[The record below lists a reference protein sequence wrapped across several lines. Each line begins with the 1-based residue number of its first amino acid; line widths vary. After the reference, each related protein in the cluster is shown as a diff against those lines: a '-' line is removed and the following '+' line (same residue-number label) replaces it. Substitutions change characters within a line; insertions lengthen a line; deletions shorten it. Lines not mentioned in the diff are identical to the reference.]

1 MVVVSVE
8 PRVCASSAHR
18 VFPASSALLRKR
30 ARHPNHREG
39 GQSWLKALAAV
50 ALNPER
56 DAVIQAALAGAHILA
71 AAA

>member
-1 MVVVSVE
+1 
-8 PRVCASSAHR
+8 
-18 VFPASSALLRKR
+18 LRKR